1 MSGRLT
7 LAGQRLA
14 RALEQENA
22 ALDAHEFGRIS
33 TFLDEKRAALD
44 GLHALASEPA
54 AELDEVDASA
64 LRALAGQLQT
74 LAAENKLRLERA
86 MMVQNRIMSV
96 IAGAAREA
104 QVKPEYG
111 AQGGRRQ
118 SVRHAGAV
126 ALVVRA

>member
-22 ALDAHEFGRIS
+22 ALKALEFGSIS
-33 TFLDEKRAALD
+33 AFLDEKRAALD
-44 GLHALASEPA
+44 GLHAVTSEPVT
-54 AELDEVDASA
+54 ELNEADASG

-74 LAAENKLRLERA
+74 LAGENKMRLERA
-86 MMVQNRIMSV
+86 MMVQNRIMAV
-96 IAGAAREA
+96 IASAAREA
-104 QVKPEYG
+104 QVPREYG
-111 AQGGRRQ
+111 ALGGRRR
-118 SVRHAGAV
+118 SARDAGAV